1 MSHSLDATDRHS
13 GTIEIRARKFLDDD
27 PKKQRKFLE
36 AAWTKTGGDSSEL
49 DYKIDTLCAGLGVEG
64 ALGRDGWVALAGGL
78 SLQDPEFDT
87 AGSNI
92 DGQVGYGPYV
102 ALEGGWQATPTLE
115 PFART
120 DLALYLP
127 EFSST
132 FGIEAGVRI
141 HVVEHGAFFAGWR
154 YMRYNVRDLPDAGVV
169 DQIYLDSSGFVVGMS
184 LSF

>member
-1 MSHSLDATDRHS
+1 MTLGETNR
-13 GTIEIRARKFLDDD
+13 E
-27 PKKQRKFLE
+27 FLE

-102 ALEGGWQATPTLE
+102 ALEGGWQATPTLMVTTTRISTRVK
-115 PFART
+115 PPARCLFVDHMRQRMSERLKT
-120 DLALYLP
+120 AM
-127 EFSST
+127 ST
-132 FGIEAGVRI
+132 EITMKPTAPPIVTMISGSRMA
-141 HVVEHGAFFAGWR
+141 
-154 YMRYNVRDLPDAGVV
+154 MRL
-169 DQIYLDSSGFVVGMS
+169 
-184 LSF
+184 LSWVCTCW